1 MNKEIGKSAMVKEGT
16 SEKKLTGSGVSR
28 TRYIA
33 VVGMLSAISYVLM
46 FLEFPLPMLIPE
58 FVKMDFSDLPALI
71 AAFSLGPV
79 AGVLVGLIKNLLHLF
94 NTHSG
99 GVGELANF
107 MLCASFVWTA
117 GMIYKFKK
125 NRKTAIAAVFF
136 SAVVMA
142 LISVPVNYFIT
153 YPVYQ
158 NFMPIEAIIA
168 MYQKI
173 NPSVNGLLEC
183 LVVFNMPFTLGKALA
198 SAIITIFVYK
208 PLSPVIK
215 GFDRN

>member
-1 MNKEIGKSAMVKEGT
+1 MNKEMEKGMEKSVVMKKET
-16 SEKKLTGSGVSR
+16 SEKKLTKSGVSR

-33 VVGMLSAISYVLM
+33 VVGMLSAIAYVLM
-46 FLEFPLPMLIPE
+46 FLEFPLPMLIPD

-79 AGVLVGLIKNLLHLF
+79 AGVLVALVKNLLHLF

-117 GMIYKFKK
+117 GMIYKYKK
-125 NRKTAIAAVFF
+125 NRKTAIIAAFV

-142 LISVPVNYFIT
+142 LISVPTNYFIT
-153 YPVYQ
+153 Y
-158 NFMPIEAIIA
+158 
-168 MYQKI
+168 
-173 NPSVNGLLEC
+173 
-183 LVVFNMPFTLGKALA
+183 
-198 SAIITIFVYK
+198 
-208 PLSPVIK
+208 LS
-215 GFDRN
+215 F

>member
-94 NTHSG
+94 NTH
-99 GVGELANF
+99 
-107 MLCASFVWTA
+107 T
-117 GMIYKFKK
+117 
-125 NRKTAIAAVFF
+125 
-136 SAVVMA
+136 
-142 LISVPVNYFIT
+142 LIQPFIVP
-153 YPVYQ
+153 
-158 NFMPIEAIIA
+158 
-168 MYQKI
+168 
-173 NPSVNGLLEC
+173 
-183 LVVFNMPFTLGKALA
+183 LG
-198 SAIITIFVYK
+198 
-208 PLSPVIK
+208 
-215 GFDRN
+215 